1 MKPLQK
7 LLYFVKPYWR
17 RSLVAL
23 VLLIAVVFMDL
34 SIPRLIQRIIDQGIT
49 QNNMQV
55 VIQTTLIMLGISA
68 VDMLFAVLN
77 NNLSV
82 QVGESVARDVR
93 DALFKRIQS
102 FSWGNLDRLNT
113 GVLMVRLSSDTTI
126 FQRVVQISLRIG
138 TRAPFLMLGS
148 LILMFST
155 DRRLALMMLPL
166 LLLTIVIM
174 TVFVSRMEP
183 LFYSVQQKM
192 DRLNAVLQ
200 ENIAGVRVVKSFVRD
215 DYEKER
221 FGAANQDYAERSI
234 RVMQFLSTM
243 MPALSIFV
251 NVGMVIV
258 LWSGGLQAIQGNL
271 TLGQIVAFNNYL
283 LTTLGPLTIMAMIA
297 NVLAAGAA
305 SAERISEVLEM
316 QPEVQNPA
324 QPRELP
330 PAETRKV
337 TFEHVTFRYHGCR
350 DQSVL
355 DDVNLTAEPGQ
366 TVAILGATGSGKS
379 TLVNLI
385 PRFYDAC
392 GGRVAVDGV
401 DVRDLKQDDLFAITA
416 IVPQDTVLFTG
427 TVSENIRYGKPD
439 ATDAEVIEAAKAA
452 QAHDFIT
459 LLENG
464 YDTYLEERGGNLS
477 GGQKQRV
484 AIARAL
490 VMRPQILIL
499 DDSTSSVDVETEVRI
514 QNALKTYAAGTTVFI
529 VAQRIST
536 VLGAD
541 KIVVIDHGRIV
552 SEGTHAELMRTSP
565 IYQEIYASQ
574 LGDGFTIE
582 MLEQPAMAS
591 AGGAA

>member
-1 MKPLQK
+1 MKQLQK

-23 VLLIAVVFMDL
+23 ILLIAVVFMDL

-251 NVGMVIV
+251 NIGMVIV

-330 PAETRKV
+330 AAETRKV

-452 QAHDFIT
+452 QAHDFIA